1 MTTQLYTTTVGS
13 TGPTTYS
20 FPTSSFVG
28 FERMFD
34 ELSRTATTSANN
46 SNYPPHNIVKID
58 EDNYLIEIAVAG
70 FKKEDIDIQ
79 LKDSILTVKGKKEDA
94 RTYTHKGI
102 SSREFARTFTL
113 GEYVQVNGANLED
126 GILAIQLER
135 VVPEEE
141 RPRVIEIGKVKTEA
155 KKKSFLKD

>member
-1 MTTQLYTTTVGS
+1 
-13 TGPTTYS
+13 
-20 FPTSSFVG
+20 VG
-28 FERMFD
+28 FERLFD
-34 ELSRTATTSANN
+34 ELQRTAPISN
-46 SNYPPHNIVKID
+46 NYPPHNIVKID

-79 LKDSILTVKGKKEDA
+79 LKDSILTVKGKKDDT
-94 RTYTHKGI
+94 RTYSHKGI
-102 SSREFARTFTL
+102 SSREFNRTFTL

-141 RPRVIEIGKVKTEA
+141 RPRVIEIGKKVDS
-155 KKKSFLKD
+155 KKKTFLKD

>member
-1 MTTQLYTTTVGS
+1 MTTYTTGANTA
-13 TGPTTYS
+13 TYS

-28 FERMFD
+28 FEHMFD
-34 ELSRTATTSANN
+34 ELQRIAPATN
-46 SNYPPHNIVKID
+46 NYPPHNIVQID

-79 LKDSILTVKGKKEDA
+79 LKDSILTVKGTKEDT
-94 RTYTHKGI
+94 RTYSHKGI
-102 SSREFARTFTL
+102 SSRDFTRTFTL
-113 GEYVQVNGANLED
+113 GKYVQINGANLED

-141 RPRVIEIGKVKTEA
+141 RPRVIEIGKKVEA
-155 KKKSFLKD
+155 KKKTFLKD